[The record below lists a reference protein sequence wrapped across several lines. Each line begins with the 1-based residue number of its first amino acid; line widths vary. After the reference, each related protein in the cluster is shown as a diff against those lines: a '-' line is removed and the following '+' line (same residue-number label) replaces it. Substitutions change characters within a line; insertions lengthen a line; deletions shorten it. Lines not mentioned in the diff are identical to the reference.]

1 MFFGPMCKRIKQ
13 IKKFFTM
20 QEWQEEILEKEGFNK
35 RKDFVH
41 WNNMNP
47 VDDIKRGDIIE
58 MTRTGKEFFV
68 ESITPLGVVLKECTR
83 YVSFSKAALS
93 ERLKRKAAIHKSI

>member
-1 MFFGPMCKRIKQ
+1 MNY
-13 IKKFFTM
+13 TTT
-20 QEWQEEILEKEGFNK
+20 N
-35 RKDFVH
+35 DSVH
-41 WNNMNP
+41 WDNMNP
-47 VDDIKRGDIIE
+47 VDDIKRGDIIQ

-83 YVSFSKAALS
+83 YVSFSKSALA

>member
-1 MFFGPMCKRIKQ
+1 MNY
-13 IKKFFTM
+13 TTT
-20 QEWQEEILEKEGFNK
+20 N
-35 RKDFVH
+35 DSVH
-41 WNNMNP
+41 WYNMNP
-47 VDDIKRGDIIE
+47 VDDIKRGDIIQ

-83 YVSFSKAALS
+83 YVSFSKAALA

>member
-1 MFFGPMCKRIKQ
+1 M
-13 IKKFFTM
+13 M
-20 QEWQEEILEKEGFNK
+20 QDWQNQILEKEGFNK
-35 RKDFVH
+35 RNDSVH
-41 WNNMNP
+41 WDNMNP
-47 VDDIKRGDIIE
+47 VDDIKRGDIIQ

-83 YVSFSKAALS
+83 YVSFSKAALA

>member
-1 MFFGPMCKRIKQ
+1 MNY
-13 IKKFFTM
+13 TTT
-20 QEWQEEILEKEGFNK
+20 N
-35 RKDFVH
+35 DSVH
-41 WNNMNP
+41 WDNMNP
-47 VDDIKRGDIIE
+47 VDDIKRGDIIQ

-83 YVSFSKAALS
+83 YVSFSKAALA